1 MDNREQNMT
10 IIIKQKAKQM
20 EERFSEYR
28 TLMVTANQTINIS
41 NSELF
46 VLQKSNPS
54 HDFQGLKKKREKAS

>member
-20 EERFSEYR
+20 EERFSEYK
-28 TLMVTANQTINIS
+28 TLMVTANQTINIR